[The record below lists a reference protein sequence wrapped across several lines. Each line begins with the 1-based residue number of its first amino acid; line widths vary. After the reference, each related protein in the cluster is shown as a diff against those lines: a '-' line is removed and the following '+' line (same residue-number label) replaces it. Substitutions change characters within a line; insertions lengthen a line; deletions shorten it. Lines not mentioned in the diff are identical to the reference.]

1 MSADNQANN
10 KKIAKNTLV
19 LYLRMLFLM
28 AVNFYTS
35 RVILEALG
43 VDDFGVYNV
52 VGGFVAM
59 FAVLSKSLSSACSR
73 FLNFEM
79 GKGNFEKLKNV
90 FSTAVTVH
98 WVLAL
103 IIVVLCEAIGIWF
116 VNHKMVIAP
125 ERLEAANWVF
135 QLSIIT
141 FCSTLIT
148 VPHNAAI
155 IAHEKMKAFAY
166 VGILD
171 GLGKLG
177 IAFAI
182 MASPIDKL
190 VFYAALMC
198 ALQFAIQYIYRWY
211 CRKNFEECKYKFIYD
226 KSLLKEML
234 GFAGWNFIG
243 SSSAILRTQG
253 GNVLVNLFFGPVA
266 NAARAVSAQVLHA
279 VNSFVESFMIAMK
292 PQITQN
298 YASGNYDYMMS
309 LIFRGSRFS
318 YYLVLLFALPIILNV
333 DFILG
338 IWLKE
343 VPEHTGLFVQLTLVF
358 CAIEAIS
365 GPLITAMQATGN
377 IRNYQLIVGGIQ
389 ILNLP
394 ISYLVY
400 KLGGIPE
407 SFVIVAIVL
416 GLCCLMARL
425 IMLKPMINLHFLDF
439 VKRVLFNQFFVTL
452 ISALGPVILFFNLEP
467 SVAKFIIVAS
477 ASLLFTIL
485 SVFYI
490 GCSKTERAKI
500 MEQVSK
506 IKGKLF
512 K

>member
-116 VNHKMVIAP
+116 VNNKMVIAP

-166 VGILD
+166 VSILD

-182 MASPIDKL
+182 MASPIDRL

-253 GNVLVNLFFGPVA
+253 GNVLVNVFFGPAV

-298 YASGNYDYMMS
+298 YANGNHDYMMS

-343 VPEHTGLFVQLTLVF
+343 VPDHAALFIQLTLVF

-365 GPLITAMQATGN
+365 GPLITAQQATGN
-377 IRNYQLIVGGIQ
+377 IRNYQLVVGGIQ
-389 ILNLP
+389 MMNLP
-394 ISYLVY
+394 ISYVVY
-400 KLGGIPE
+400 KLGGFAE
-407 SFVIVAIVL
+407 SFVVVAIVCAL
-416 GLCCLMARL
+416 GCLSARL
-425 IMLKPMINLHFLDF
+425 VMMRGTINLDSWGFI
-439 VKRVLFNQFFVTL
+439 KKVLFNVVLVTL
-452 ISALGPVILFFNLEP
+452 LSSLVPVLFNNFISDSWLKLFVISALSLFFTLFFVYLIGCNKEEK
-467 SVAKFIIVAS
+467 SFVKGFIFKFI
-477 ASLLFTIL
+477 
-485 SVFYI
+485 
-490 GCSKTERAKI
+490 KK
-500 MEQVSK
+500 
-506 IKGKLF
+506 
-512 K
+512 